1 MRAFWIM
8 LLALGGL
15 GRRPLRAALTVLGV
29 TIAAGALFSMVGF
42 ALGMQRQA
50 EAPFEKLDMLKN
62 IEIWPHRAGAEE
74 SDSDD
79 PDDGGMGGGGMGAER
94 DSEETTQAT
103 AGEQEKQDSAGKDPV
118 VIDDAL
124 LAEIQ
129 EVPGVALAYPEFRM
143 GDVEIRFQKSRQRC
157 TAVGAPRELG
167 LLGAGG
173 ELIVAGGF
181 FSLDSRPEVMIT
193 EKLVESLG
201 LGAAEDAVGKT
212 LTLRASGLAR
222 RDDATFE
229 YRTEELEVALV
240 GVYAPPQPA
249 GAFLGKSILL
259 PVDVMKDVP
268 GVAVSPRH
276 HGTGAAA
283 VARGYAR
290 AIVRVEHPTDLVK
303 VEKRLKEMG
312 LGARTSIG
320 RLQEM
325 RKFFVFLDVLL
336 AAVGTVALVVA
347 ALGII
352 NTLLMAVLER
362 YQEIGTYKAIGAAD
376 GDIVV
381 LFLTEAIL
389 LGLAGGLGG
398 LALGSGVSWALE
410 VGINIYARG
419 QGVEE
424 AISMFSFPGWL
435 SAATV
440 AFTTAVAAIAGAYP
454 ALRAARI
461 DPIRALR
468 GE

>member
-1 MRAFWIM
+1 MRAWWIM
-8 LLALGGL
+8 LLALAGL
-15 GRRPLRAALTVLGV
+15 ARRPLRVALTVLGV

-42 ALGMQRQA
+42 ALGVQRQA
-50 EAPFEKLDMLKN
+50 EAPFEKLDLLKN
-62 IEIWPHRAGAEE
+62 IEIWPRRAGAEE
-74 SDSDD
+74 ADPDD
-79 PDDGGMGGGGMGAER
+79 PDDGGMAAER
-94 DSEETTQAT
+94 DGEEITQAT
-103 AGEQEKQDSAGKDPV
+103 AGEQAREDAVEREPV

-129 EVPGVALAYPEFRM
+129 ELPGVALAYPEFRM
-143 GDVEIRFQKSRQRC
+143 GDVEIRFRESRQRC
-157 TAVGAPRELG
+157 TAVGTPRELG

-173 ELIVAGGF
+173 ELIVAGSF
-181 FSLDSRPEVMIT
+181 FSLASRPEVMIT
-193 EKLVESLG
+193 EKLVEALG
-201 LGAAEDAVGKT
+201 LGSPRDAIGKT

-229 YRTEELEVALV
+229 YRTEELEVTLV
-240 GVYAPPQPA
+240 GVYTPPQPA
-249 GAFLGKSILL
+249 GAFLGRSILL

-276 HGTGAAA
+276 HGSGAAA

-290 AIVRVEHPTDLVK
+290 AIVRVERPTDLVK

-312 LGARTSIG
+312 LGARTSIE
-320 RLQEM
+320 RLEEM

-410 VGINIYARG
+410 VAVNIYARG

-435 SAATV
+435 SATTV
-440 AFTTAVAAIAGAYP
+440 GFTTAVAAVAGAYP